1 MSPSPHSC
9 LIRAWETKKIEN
21 QPGLKSFNLNL
32 NLTCNTYVKYC
43 RIWEGCCC
51 LDGTCVNLTQQEPNK
66 NLDQY
71 YIILN
76 SVYHQLTYLKNFSY
90 DISTTPGTCYPKF
103 SLVILFTIRLAIPE
117 KRVKFSMHINNN
129 YYTKCTCTQL
139 VETNKIMQPNWYQSF
154 FILGWG

>member
-9 LIRAWETKKIEN
+9 IIRAWETKKIEN

-90 DISTTPGTCYPKF
+90 DISTTPSTCYPKF

-117 KRVKFSMHINNN
+117 KRVKFSMHVNNN

-139 VETNKIMQPNWYQSF
+139 IETNKIMQPNWYQSF
-154 FILGWG
+154 FILGCG